1 MPAPSFERRRAAE
14 AWPQRERYHPAVM
27 SIWLANIV
35 ATTRDDPNSHAAL
48 LSDGVY
54 LQVGDDRGEANA
66 PKKET
71 PAPRPPSARQEPEP
85 RRAEPWELAWI
96 RR

>member
-1 MPAPSFERRRAAE
+1 MPAPSFECRRVAE
-14 AWPQRERYHPAVM
+14 GWPQRERYHPAVM

-35 ATTRDDPNSHAAL
+35 ETMGGDPDLRDAL

-54 LQVGDDRGEANA
+54 LQPRGNRGEANA
-66 PKKET
+66 SEKST
-71 PAPRPPSARQEPEP
+71 ATQLRLSRRQEPEP